1 MLKKFDRTKYDA
13 LLYRDFSVHYGKVNK
28 VVGLTVESVGP
39 PAKLNDLCE
48 IISKDGQTKVMAE
61 VVGFRENKVLLMP
74 YDLVD
79 GIGLGATVRNTEGVL
94 QVPVG
99 EELLGKVL
107 DGIGRPMDGSTLTT
121 TKTYPIDAPPPD
133 PLKRK
138 LIGAAARRKSGGWTF
153 DDRERTAYRYFRR

>member
-1 MLKKFDRTKYDA
+1 MLKKFDRARYDA

-48 IISKDGQTKVMAE
+48 IISKDGLTKVMAE

-74 YDLVD
+74 YDSVD

-107 DGIGRPMDGSTLTT
+107 WSLEDTSFSRHLFSIKCSRKRLSDVIIPCSRCFVNESNSQLLTN
-121 TKTYPIDAPPPD
+121 
-133 PLKRK
+133 
-138 LIGAAARRKSGGWTF
+138 GN
-153 DDRERTAYRYFRR
+153 

>member
-1 MLKKFDRTKYDA
+1 MLKKFDRARYDA

-48 IISKDGQTKVMAE
+48 IISKDGLTKVMAE

-74 YDLVD
+74 YDSVD

-99 EELLGKVL
+99 EECW
-107 DGIGRPMDGSTLTT
+107 MAS
-121 TKTYPIDAPPPD
+121 
-133 PLKRK
+133 
-138 LIGAAARRKSGGWTF
+138 
-153 DDRERTAYRYFRR
+153 DDRWTAVRSRRRRRIRLMRRHRIHSNES

>member
-1 MLKKFDRTKYDA
+1 MLKKFDRARYDA

-48 IISKDGQTKVMAE
+48 IISKDGLTKVMAE

-74 YDLVD
+74 YDSVD

-99 EELLGKVL
+99 ENCL
-107 DGIGRPMDGSTLTT
+107 
-121 TKTYPIDAPPPD
+121 
-133 PLKRK
+133 
-138 LIGAAARRKSGGWTF
+138 ARCWMAS
-153 DDRERTAYRYFRR
+153 DDRWTAVRSRRRRRIRLMRRHRIHSNES